1 MFRYPVEKII
11 LRFYK
16 YKFYQVEEAVTV
28 EAFNR
33 QEARIHLRNFILQNP
48 RFHNIP
54 IISETV
60 SLPIVGET
68 LKEIN
73 GVQCVWVGNLNQIG
87 WMPLW
92 EYEKL
97 NHE

>member
-1 MFRYPVEKII
+1 MLNYPVEKHT

-16 YKFYQVEEAVTV
+16 YKFLCLEDDPVQV

-33 QEARIHLRNFILQNP
+33 KEARVMLRDFILNNPKFQNK
-48 RFHNIP
+48 P

-60 SLPIVGET
+60 SLPIVGFTTKNIDNIE
-68 LKEIN
+68 N
-73 GVQCVWVGNLNQIG
+73 VWIGKG

-97 NHE
+97 NLNL

>member
-1 MFRYPVEKII
+1 MLNYPVEKHT

-16 YKFYQVEEAVTV
+16 YKFLSLEDDPVQV

-33 QEARIHLRNFILQNP
+33 KEARIMLRDFILNNPNFQNK
-48 RFHNIP
+48 P

-60 SLPIVGET
+60 SLPIVGFTTKIIDDVE
-68 LKEIN
+68 N
-73 GVQCVWVGNLNQIG
+73 VWIG
-87 WMPLW
+87 KGWIPLW

-97 NHE
+97 NLNL